1 MPGEPRPQ
9 IKFCGLTR
17 HEDALAAAAAG
28 GTYLGLI
35 FAGGPRLVTT
45 AQARVVLAGLASVR
59 KVGVFG
65 AQPAE
70 VIGAAAREAGL
81 DVVQLHGDPDAAS
94 VEAVRRHFDGQVW
107 AAVRIAGDRVPG
119 QFASLFA
126 AADAVVIDAFAPGA
140 LGGTGTTVPWDA
152 VRAPLDRARSAGTAR
167 TILAGG
173 LTPGN
178 VATAIR
184 SLAPDV
190 VDVSSGVESAP
201 GIKDPALLHAFGEA
215 VRTSTRET

>member
-1 MPGEPRPQ
+1 VPGEPRPQ

-17 HEDALAAAAAG
+17 HEDALAAATAG
-28 GTYLGLI
+28 GAYLGVI
-35 FAGGPRLVTT
+35 FAGGPRLVTA
-45 AQARVVLAGLASVR
+45 AQARTVLAGLSSVR
-59 KVGVFG
+59 RVGVFG

-70 VIGAAAREAGL
+70 AIGAAARAAGL

-94 VEAVRRHFDGQVW
+94 VEAARAHFGGEVW
-107 AAVRIAGDRVPG
+107 AVVRIADDRVPEHL
-119 QFASLFA
+119 ASLFA
-126 AADAVVIDAFAPGA
+126 AADAVVIDAFVPGA
-140 LGGTGTTVPWDA
+140 LGGTGRAVPWDA
-152 VRAPLDRARSAGTAR
+152 VRPALDRARSAGLAR
-167 TILAGG
+167 TVLAGG

-184 SLAPDV
+184 HLAPDI